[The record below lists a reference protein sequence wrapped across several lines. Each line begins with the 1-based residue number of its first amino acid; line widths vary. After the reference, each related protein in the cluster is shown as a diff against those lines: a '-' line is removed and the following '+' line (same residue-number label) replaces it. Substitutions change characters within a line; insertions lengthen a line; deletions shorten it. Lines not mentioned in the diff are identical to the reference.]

1 MRRALWMTAW
11 VLGLGLFAT
20 GRPAPASTPAGEAA
34 SRPAAGDVAAR
45 AYGLRMSGKADEARA
60 LLERHTAAHP
70 TDAAAR
76 WELARTLFYLMEM
89 DGAVE
94 QAAAAVREAPDNP
107 RYLHLQGI
115 VCTYGAIRKHARGR
129 RDEARPLALTAIG
142 AWEKAVKL
150 KPDFDDA
157 RGRLIGCYARLPDD
171 HGGDQEKAEALVR
184 QAEAR
189 SAICGALA
197 HCELTA
203 GEAEANAERLRKAM
217 KASGETAAGLAAL
230 ADQLARADKFDEA
243 AACIERCVKR
253 DPSRS
258 DVLLWVGRSCAWR
271 KEYQKA
277 DKLFRKYLA
286 LKPPP
291 PRPLRAWAL
300 FARGVVQMRQG
311 NNEPAEALRK
321 EARKLDRRYWGVA
334 APPPRE
340 LLTAP

>member
-1 MRRALWMTAW
+1 MKRALCMTAW
-11 VLGLGLFAT
+11 VLGLGLFAS
-20 GRPAPASTPAGEAA
+20 GREARGGAPAG
-34 SRPAAGDVAAR
+34 GDVAAR
-45 AYGLRMSGKADEARA
+45 AYGLRMAGQADEARA
-60 LLERHTAAHP
+60 LLEKHTAAHP
-70 TDAAAR
+70 KDAAAH

-89 DGAVE
+89 DAAVE

-107 RYLHLQGI
+107 RYLHLQGL
-115 VCTYGAIRKHARGR
+115 VCTYAAIRKFAQRKT
-129 RDEARPLALTAIG
+129 DEAARLSRTAIE
-142 AWEKAVKL
+142 AWEKAVRL

-171 HGGDQEKAEALVR
+171 HGGDQEKAEALVK

-189 SAICGALA
+189 SAICGALG

-217 KASGETAAGLAAL
+217 KASGETAGGLAAL
-230 ADQLARADKFDEA
+230 ADQLARAGRFDEA
-243 AACIERCVKR
+243 ARCMERCVKL

-258 DVLLWVGRSCAWR
+258 DVLLWVGRSYAWR
-271 KEYQKA
+271 KEYDRA

-340 LLTAP
+340 LLAAP